1 MEEGN
6 NIAQLQSLIE
16 EIKAAGRYDVLLKLV
31 GVPALQHLNI
41 EAAKQRLSRLVVT
54 KDYRI
59 LLPDYNKEVELEPIH
74 KALYILF
81 LRHPEG
87 IEFKRLQEHKAEL
100 ITLYKC
106 ISNRTFTS
114 RTESTIDRLVN
125 PLDNSINEKCARIK
139 AAFAQHMDSYQLSYY
154 VISGHSVK
162 HIDGSSRVW
171 FERKKTI
178 NLPREMVTLENIR
191 TVL

>member
-1 MEEGN
+1 MEEVA

-59 LLPDYNKEVELEPIH
+59 LLPDYDKEVELEPIH

-139 AAFAQHMDSYQLSYY
+139 ATLAQHMDSYQLSYY

-178 NLPREMVTLENIR
+178 NLPRELVTLEGEE
-191 TVL
+191 